1 MPVTTEHKSTVSLS
15 GLAGQLP
22 AMLPDLPSLLR
33 GALGMTRRPDARE
46 SIGLVFQR
54 VAERRPDRPFLRFE
68 GDSIS
73 YGDANAQ
80 VNRYASVL
88 AQRGVQTG
96 DVVGILM
103 KNRPEALLITLAA
116 VKLGAAAGMLN
127 HNQRGD
133 VLAHSLG
140 LIDSRI
146 LIVGEECEDALASID
161 PAALGTS
168 PLRVGELDALAADAD
183 SANPAVTE
191 RLHARHTAYYIF
203 TSGTTGLPKASRM
216 THFRW
221 LKSMSGLGSLGV
233 RLRRDDTLYCCLPLY
248 HNNALTVALSSVL
261 ASGAT
266 LALGRKFSASGFW
279 ADAKRN
285 GATAFIYIG
294 EICRYLL
301 NQPPRPDDHDNGIRL
316 VVGNGLRPELWTE
329 FTERF
334 GIDRVAEFYGASE
347 CNIAFINALNQTH
360 TAGVC
365 PLPYAVV
372 EYDQDTGKARRGA
385 DGRLRRVRTGEV
397 GLLLAKVTDRAPFDG
412 YTDPE
417 ATEAKLVR
425 NGFADGD
432 TWFDTGDLVRSQG
445 YMHVA
450 FVDRL
455 GDTFRWKGENVA
467 TTEVE
472 GALSAHDAISEAVVY
487 GVEVPGADGRAGMAA
502 VTLHPDAEL
511 DGVRLAR
518 DLFASLPPY
527 AVPLFVRIVDE
538 LEHTSTFK
546 SRKVELR
553 DEGFSKTGDDP
564 LYVLEGRS
572 GGYRPAYDG
581 YVEAVARGEL
591 PSTR

>member
-1 MPVTTEHKSTVSLS
+1 MTTEHKSTISLL

-33 GALGMTRRPDARE
+33 GALGLTRRPDARE

-54 VAERRPDRPFLRFE
+54 VADRRPERPFLRFE
-68 GDSIS
+68 GDTLS

-103 KNRPEALLITLAA
+103 KNRPEALLVMLAA

-127 HNQRGD
+127 YNQHGQ

-140 LIDSRI
+140 LLDSRV
-146 LIVGEECEDALASID
+146 LVVGEECEDAVDSLDGAPQTGD
-161 PAALGTS
+161 L
-168 PLRVGELDALAADAD
+168 LRIGELDVLAADAD
-183 SANPAVTE
+183 AANPAVTE
-191 RLHARHTAYYIF
+191 RLQAHNTAFYIF

-216 THFRW
+216 SHYRW

-233 RLRRDDTLYCCLPLY
+233 RLRREDTLYCCLPLY

-294 EICRYLL
+294 EVCRYLL
-301 NQPPRPDDHDNGIRL
+301 NQPPRPDDRDNGIRL
-316 VVGNGLRPELWTE
+316 VVGNGMRPELWNE

-334 GIDRVAEFYGASE
+334 GIDRIAEFYGASE
-347 CNIAFINALNQTH
+347 CNIAFVNALNQTH
-360 TAGVC
+360 TAGMC

-372 EYDQDTGKARRGA
+372 DYDQDTGKARRAA
-385 DGRLRRVRTGEV
+385 DGKLRRVGNGEV

-412 YTDPE
+412 YTDPD
-417 ATEAKLVR
+417 ASEAKLVR
-425 NGFADGD
+425 GGFDAGD

-472 GALSAHDAISEAVVY
+472 GAISEHDAVSEAVVY

-502 VTLHPDAEL
+502 VTLHPGAEL
-511 DGVRLAR
+511 DGARLA
-518 DLFASLPPY
+518 DELLGALPIY

-546 SRKVELR
+546 SRKVDLR
-553 DEGFSKTGDDP
+553 NEGFSKVGDDP
-564 LYVLEGRS
+564 LYVLDGRS

-581 YVEAVARGEL
+581 YAAAVARGEL
-591 PSTR
+591 PTSH